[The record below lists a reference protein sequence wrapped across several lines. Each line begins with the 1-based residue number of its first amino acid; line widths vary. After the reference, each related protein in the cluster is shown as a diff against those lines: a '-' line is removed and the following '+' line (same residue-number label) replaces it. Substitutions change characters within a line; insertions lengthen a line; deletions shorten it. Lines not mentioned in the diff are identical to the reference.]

1 MRWLLLF
8 IALCVLVVALRRA
21 RDRAAGR
28 GRVYPRGG
36 APTRGNVVGG
46 LGFEQVFEPEYEHV
60 YEEQQAV
67 AVEAEQDAVG
77 EGEDR

>member
-67 AVEAEQDAVG
+67 AVEADQDAVG
-77 EGEDR
+77 EGEDP